1 MAEDRAQWMADLLA
15 TSIQVSGLS
24 EEELELRLG
33 WKSGSVAR
41 LLEGEG
47 DLGPEQFLRVLGEL
61 HGDAKMQRGGAGAD
75 FADLEDDRTQVVT
88 SLLDRFQLLGYELT
102 EVAPPDEGRMD
113 LPELEKQVESI
124 LRKAFGS
131 SLDEKD

>member
-1 MAEDRAQWMADLLA
+1 MAEDRARWMADLLA

-33 WKSGSVAR
+33 WTAGSVAR

-61 HGDAKMQRGGAGAD
+61 HGDARTEGAD
-75 FADLEDDRTQVVT
+75 FAEMEDGRTQVVT
-88 SLLDRFQLLGYELT
+88 DLLDRFQLLGYELK
-102 EVAPPDEGRMD
+102 EVAPPTEGRMD
-113 LPELEKQVESI
+113 LPELEKRVESI

>member
-1 MAEDRAQWMADLLA
+1 MAEDRARWMADLLA

-33 WKSGSVAR
+33 WTSGSVAR

-47 DLGPEQFLRVLGEL
+47 DLDPEQFLRVLGEL
-61 HGDAKMQRGGAGAD
+61 HGDTRLEGGAD
-75 FADLEDDRTQVVT
+75 FAELEDGRTQVVT
-88 SLLDRFQLLGYELT
+88 DLLDRFQLLGYELT
-102 EVAPPDEGRMD
+102 EVVLPTEDRMD
-113 LPELEKQVESI
+113 VRELEKRVDSI

-131 SLDEKD
+131 SLDEKK

>member
-1 MAEDRAQWMADLLA
+1 MADLLA

-24 EEELELRLG
+24 EEELEQRLG
-33 WKSGSVAR
+33 WTAGSVAR

-61 HGDAKMQRGGAGAD
+61 HGDARPEGGAD
-75 FADLEDDRTQVVT
+75 FSDLEDGRTQVVT
-88 SLLDRFQLLGYELT
+88 DLLERFELLGYELK
-102 EVAPPDEGRMD
+102 EVAPPAEGCMN
-113 LPELEKQVESI
+113 LPELEKKVESI

>member
-1 MAEDRAQWMADLLA
+1 MADLLA

-24 EEELELRLG
+24 EEELEQRLG
-33 WKSGSVAR
+33 WTAGSVAR

-61 HGDAKMQRGGAGAD
+61 HGDARPEGGAD
-75 FADLEDDRTQVVT
+75 FPDLEDGRTQVVT
-88 SLLDRFQLLGYELT
+88 DLLDRFELLGYELK
-102 EVAPPDEGRMD
+102 EVAPPAEGRMN
-113 LPELEKQVESI
+113 LPELEKKVESI

>member
-1 MAEDRAQWMADLLA
+1 MADLLA

-33 WKSGSVAR
+33 WTAGSVAR

-47 DLGPEQFLRVLGEL
+47 DLDPEQFLRVLGEL
-61 HGDAKMQRGGAGAD
+61 HGDTRSEGGSD
-75 FADLEDDRTQVVT
+75 FTELEDGRTQVVT
-88 SLLDRFQLLGYELT
+88 DLLDRFQLLGYELT
-102 EVAPPDEGRMD
+102 EVAPPAEGRMD
-113 LPELEKQVESI
+113 VQELEKRVDSI

>member
-1 MAEDRAQWMADLLA
+1 MAEDRARWMADLLA

-33 WKSGSVAR
+33 WTSGSVAR

-47 DLGPEQFLRVLGEL
+47 ELGPEQFLRVLGEL
-61 HGDAKMQRGGAGAD
+61 HGDARPEAGGD
-75 FADLEDDRTQVVT
+75 LADLEDDRTQVVT
-88 SLLDRFQLLGYELT
+88 KLLDRFQLLGYELT
-102 EVAPPDEGRMD
+102 EVAPPAEGRIKP
-113 LPELEKQVESI
+113 PELEKRVESI

>member
-1 MAEDRAQWMADLLA
+1 MAEDRARWMADLLA

-33 WKSGSVAR
+33 WTSGSVAR

-61 HGDAKMQRGGAGAD
+61 HGDARTERSAD
-75 FADLEDDRTQVVT
+75 LADLEDDRTQVVT
-88 SLLDRFQLLGYELT
+88 SLLDRFELLGYELT
-102 EVAPPDEGRMD
+102 EVAPPAEGRMD
-113 LPELEKQVESI
+113 IPELEKRVESI

>member
-1 MAEDRAQWMADLLA
+1 MAEDRARWMADLLA

-33 WKSGSVAR
+33 WTAWSVAR

-61 HGDAKMQRGGAGAD
+61 HGDVRPEGGAD
-75 FADLEDDRTQVVT
+75 FAELEDGRTQVVT
-88 SLLDRFQLLGYELT
+88 DLLDRFQLLGYELK
-102 EVAPPDEGRMD
+102 EVAPPPEGRMD
-113 LPELEKQVESI
+113 LPELEKRVESI
-124 LRKAFGS
+124 LRRAFGS

>member
-1 MAEDRAQWMADLLA
+1 MAEDRARWMADLLA

-33 WKSGSVAR
+33 WTAGSVAR

-61 HGDAKMQRGGAGAD
+61 HGDTRHEGGAD
-75 FADLEDDRTQVVT
+75 FAELEDGRTQVVT
-88 SLLDRFQLLGYELT
+88 DLLERFQLLGYELK
-102 EVAPPDEGRMD
+102 EVAPPVEGRMD
-113 LPELEKQVESI
+113 LPELEKRVDSI

>member
-1 MAEDRAQWMADLLA
+1 MAEDRARWMADLLA

-24 EEELELRLG
+24 EEELEQRLG
-33 WKSGSVAR
+33 WTAGSVAR

-61 HGDAKMQRGGAGAD
+61 HGDARPKGGAD
-75 FADLEDDRTQVVT
+75 FADLEDGRTQVVT
-88 SLLDRFQLLGYELT
+88 DLLERFELLGYELK
-102 EVAPPDEGRMD
+102 EVAPPVEGRMN
-113 LPELEKQVESI
+113 LPELEKKVESI

>member
-1 MAEDRAQWMADLLA
+1 MADLLA

-24 EEELELRLG
+24 EEELERRLG
-33 WKSGSVAR
+33 WTAGSVAR

-61 HGDAKMQRGGAGAD
+61 HGDTGPEGSAD
-75 FADLEDDRTQVVT
+75 FAELEDGRTQVVT
-88 SLLDRFQLLGYELT
+88 DLLERFQLLGYELK
-102 EVAPPDEGRMD
+102 EVAPPTEGRMD
-113 LPELEKQVESI
+113 LPELEKRVDSI

>member
-1 MAEDRAQWMADLLA
+1 MADLLA
-15 TSIQVSGLS
+15 TSIQVSGLA

-33 WKSGSVAR
+33 WTSGSVAR
-41 LLEGEG
+41 LLEGDG

-61 HGDAKMQRGGAGAD
+61 HGDAKLQVGAD

-88 SLLDRFQLLGYELT
+88 NLLDRFQLLGYELT
-102 EVAPPDEGRMD
+102 EVEPPDEGRMD
-113 LPELEKQVESI
+113 LPELEKRVESI

>member
-1 MAEDRAQWMADLLA
+1 MADLLA

-24 EEELELRLG
+24 EEELERRLG
-33 WKSGSVAR
+33 WTSGSVAR

-61 HGDAKMQRGGAGAD
+61 HGDVKPEGRAD
-75 FADLEDDRTQVVT
+75 FADPEDDRTQVVT
-88 SLLDRFQLLGYELT
+88 TLLDRFQLLGYELK
-102 EVAPPDEGRMD
+102 EVAPPAEGRVS
-113 LPELEKQVESI
+113 LPELEKRVESI

>member
-1 MAEDRAQWMADLLA
+1 MADLLA

-24 EEELELRLG
+24 EVELERRLG
-33 WKSGSVAR
+33 WTSGSVAR
-41 LLEGEG
+41 LLDGEG

-61 HGDAKMQRGGAGAD
+61 HGDAAPGGSD
-75 FADLEDDRTQVVT
+75 ADLEDDRTEVVT
-88 SLLDRFQLLGYELT
+88 NLLDRFQLLGYELT
-102 EVAPPDEGRMD
+102 EVVPPAEGRMN
-113 LPELEKQVESI
+113 LPELEKRVESI

>member
-1 MAEDRAQWMADLLA
+1 MAEDRARWMADLLA

-33 WKSGSVAR
+33 WTSGSVAR

-47 DLGPEQFLRVLGEL
+47 DLPPEQFLRMLGEL
-61 HGDAKMQRGGAGAD
+61 HGEGPQGGAD
-75 FADLEDDRTQVVT
+75 LADLEDDRTQVVT
-88 SLLDRFQLLGYELT
+88 NLLDRFQLLGYELT
-102 EVAPPDEGRMD
+102 EVAPPAEGNMN
-113 LPELEKQVESI
+113 LPELEKRVESI